1 MSAAFEQMKKT
12 LGKEHACYVLITC
25 TDCSEN
31 GEMDVQMDFEGDENL
46 AAFLVDS
53 ASQIF
58 DSRRESK

>member
-12 LGKEHACYVLITC
+12 LGKKHACYVLITC
-25 TDCSEN
+25 TDCSES
-31 GEMDVQMDFEGDENL
+31 GEMNVEMDFEGDEDL
-46 AAFLVDS
+46 AAVLVQS

>member
-1 MSAAFEQMKKT
+1 MSAAFELMKKT
-12 LGKEHACYVLITC
+12 LGEKHACYVLITC
-25 TDCSEN
+25 TDSSEN
-31 GEMDVQMDFEGDENL
+31 GEMNVQMDFEGDENL